1 MDQQLD
7 VSDRDLLQAVEELE
21 ELENAGQSGGGR
33 RRRRTRNREGTLPS
47 AVRSSERRQPR
58 VMALSAP
65 CIIYR

>member
-1 MDQQLD
+1 MQGR
-7 VSDRDLLQAVEELE
+7 VVVVEEGE
-21 ELENAGQSGGGR
+21 EQEI
-33 RRRRTRNREGTLPS
+33 EKGTLPS